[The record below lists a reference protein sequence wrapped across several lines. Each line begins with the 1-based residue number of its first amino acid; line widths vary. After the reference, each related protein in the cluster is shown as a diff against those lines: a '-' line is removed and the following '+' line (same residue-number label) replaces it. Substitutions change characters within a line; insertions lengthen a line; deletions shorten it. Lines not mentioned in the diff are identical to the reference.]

1 MIVSVV
7 LINQFV
13 GPVLCKVALRQ
24 FGEAG
29 QMTDDGDEHG
39 EHSAAKKK
47 KRALLFG
54 LDSAALAAAAKLLK
68 AGWRVSVVERS
79 AAALITAK
87 ALGIS
92 REDTNSCLDGGDSL
106 VRPSLLSG
114 FTPEKQAAAAAVHVP
129 KSAKDWR
136 DDDSTSVVFH
146 DGAGAAESARLHSG
160 AHSDAHSVP
169 ILDEHGQPIFS
180 GPAEPLLDLVLASA
194 PADAA
199 SSGSAVA
206 TYGAALASDLEF
218 AGGGVDAV
226 IVSLDSDAAAHELA
240 VWLARGRRAGRVL
253 VRVHNPAWAELHRQ
267 QGLLPVSEL
276 ATVSALLAA
285 AATSAG
291 NLALVPASL
300 PLPAALSSLIDP
312 VADAQ
317 SLRLPMS
324 AEERAEFDS
333 RHPDPSADVME
344 AIMDRL
350 RASGLTDADL
360 SGLRAAEERDAAKSR
375 LAYLEQMHRVED
387 AGRCRVTAEENE
399 TGVLG
404 IFMRLD
410 PPELKFSSVQLRTR
424 SATPSG

>member
-1 MIVSVV
+1 MIVSII

-39 EHSAAKKK
+39 EHGAVKKK

-79 AAALITAK
+79 AAALITAG

-146 DGAGAAESARLHSG
+146 DGAGANESARLHSG
-160 AHSDAHSVP
+160 AHMHSDAHSVP
-169 ILDEHGQPIFS
+169 ILDEHGQPMFS
-180 GPAEPLLDLVLASA
+180 GPAEPLLDLVLAPA

-253 VRVHNPAWAELHRQ
+253 ARVHNPAWAELHRQ

-324 AEERAEFDS
+324 AEERAEFDA

-344 AIMDRL
+344 AIMERL

-360 SGLRAAEERDAAKSR
+360 SGLRAAEDSERDAAKSR
-375 LAYLEQMHRVED
+375 LAYLEQMHRVD
-387 AGRCRVTAEENE
+387 A
-399 TGVLG
+399 
-404 IFMRLD
+404 
-410 PPELKFSSVQLRTR
+410 
-424 SATPSG
+424 

>member
-1 MIVSVV
+1 
-7 LINQFV
+7 
-13 GPVLCKVALRQ
+13 
-24 FGEAG
+24 
-29 QMTDDGDEHG
+29 
-39 EHSAAKKK
+39 
-47 KRALLFG
+47 
-54 LDSAALAAAAKLLK
+54 
-68 AGWRVSVVERS
+68 
-79 AAALITAK
+79 
-87 ALGIS
+87 
-92 REDTNSCLDGGDSL
+92 

-114 FTPEKQAAAAAVHVP
+114 FTPEKQAAAAAVVSVGANASRFLSASNRVSRP
-129 KSAKDWR
+129 SIITVAKSAKDWR

-387 AGRCRVTAEENE
+387 AYQVTAEENE
-399 TGVLG
+399 INDSIGMSVSSHSINDERRRAAARDEEFESERKADEVQRELQLG
-404 IFMRLD
+404 H
-410 PPELKFSSVQLRTR
+410 
-424 SATPSG
+424 